1 MKLKTKYLT
10 IERLIEFGKSKKSS
24 SDSYIFLSTEEM
36 LDHIQLSLDTFC
48 PKLKAGITI
57 DCLIEKVHEEYKF
70 GILLLIIP
78 KKLVNIAEL
87 EKFVSIENKIPF
99 VLIEDSLDYKNK
111 DDLLWFLEKIDGKI
125 IPKKDLKI
133 LEYTDKVHQDNETGT
148 STHKV
153 IFEPFKCRPISAAL
167 TNRAQDLMFKQN
179 IQEAY
184 KFARIAGILDPEN
197 FLAEQV
203 LGIIAKFV
211 HDIPLA
217 IKHFENVKKINPNFY
232 SGRKMLAI
240 TYFVYNEYEKS
251 LSELESI
258 DVSSR
263 LDIEKF
269 DWHISCAKA
278 KMMLGFHDDAIQHL
292 KQAESFSPPEIP
304 MNDQLWT
311 LYLWWGQACFMVQDY
326 KGMIYPLKRILS
338 KEPSSLTTWNNLG
351 YCYAQIGNKDEALN
365 CYQKANDLDE
375 NEINSLMNLS
385 IAFEEKR
392 EYPKALTY
400 LKKAKLN
407 VKQLPEAE
415 PIIDKHIEYVQKM
428 VDKSTGI
435 IENSSI
441 VSMQELIEQIVN
453 KNLKEK
459 LGSEIPQ
466 SISSDKLNE
475 VFFKTRQLLQ
485 QFIRRKC
492 DSKIDLLKKDFPD
505 IYQKAQKIMVS
516 AQSSGI
522 KRKESDDI
530 FDYLD
535 FGDFPYIIK
544 TKKWINSNDIMNNLY
559 NLNNFR
565 RTRAH
570 FDGPEMGELD
580 SIDANSCYYQ
590 CLQVIRYFENLEKS

>member
-10 IERLIEFGKSKKSS
+10 IERLIEFGKSKKPS

-78 KKLVNIAEL
+78 KKLVNIEEL

-111 DDLLWFLEKIDGKI
+111 DDLLWFLEKVDGKT

-133 LEYTDKVHQDNETGT
+133 LEYTDRVHQDNATGT
-148 STHKV
+148 SIHKV
-153 IFEPFKCRPISAAL
+153 IFEPLMCRPISASL
-167 TNRAQDLMFKQN
+167 TNRAQDLMFEQKIEN
-179 IQEAY
+179 AY
-184 KFARIAGILDPEN
+184 KFAKIAGILDPEN
-197 FLAEQV
+197 FLAEQI

-211 HDIPLA
+211 HDIQLA

-240 TYFVYNEYEKS
+240 TYFINNEYEKS

-278 KMMLGFHDDAIQHL
+278 KMMLGHHDAAIQHL
-292 KQAESFSPPEIP
+292 EKAESFSSPGAP
-304 MNDQLWT
+304 MSNELWA

-326 KGMIYPLKRILS
+326 QGMIYPLKRILS
-338 KEPSSLTTWNNLG
+338 KEPSDITTWNNLG

-385 IAFEEKR
+385 ITFEEKR
-392 EYPKALTY
+392 EYSKALIY

-435 IENSSI
+435 IEKSSI
-441 VSMQELIEQIVN
+441 DSMQELIEQIVN

-459 LGSEIPQ
+459 LISQSPT
-466 SISSDKLNE
+466 SISNEELRKTLFNTRQILQKFIRKKLNGK
-475 VFFKTRQLLQ
+475 VD
-485 QFIRRKC
+485 I
-492 DSKIDLLKKDFPD
+492 LKKDFWRN
-505 IYQKAQKIMVS
+505 IQNAERIMIS
-516 AQSSGI
+516 AQHSNI
-522 KRKESDDI
+522 HRKASDDV

-535 FGDFPYIIK
+535 FGDFPYIIEQK
-544 TKKWINSNDIMNNLY
+544 QLVHSRDIINNLY
-559 NLNNFR
+559 NIKNFR
-565 RTRAH
+565 HVIAH
-570 FDGPEMGELD
+570 FDGPEMGDLD
-580 SIDANSCYYQ
+580 GIDANSCYYQ
-590 CLQVIRYFENLEKS
+590 CLQVIRYFENLEKV